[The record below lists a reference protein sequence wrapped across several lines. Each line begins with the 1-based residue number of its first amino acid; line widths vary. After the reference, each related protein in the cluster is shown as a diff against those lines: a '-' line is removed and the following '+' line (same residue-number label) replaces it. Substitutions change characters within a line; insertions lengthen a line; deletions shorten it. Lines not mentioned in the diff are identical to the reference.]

1 MICCCD
7 GAGMDGR
14 AAGRE
19 SRSTVA
25 YGESSWYC
33 WSSLGGARGGLGRE
47 VENTIRDRGST
58 PVLKSVLVSRPEIL
72 GLLGP
77 PKKRLN
83 FNLCNKRQKCVF
95 CVFSIVFKGIF
106 N

>member
-33 WSSLGGARGGLGRE
+33 WSSLGGARGGLGGE
-47 VENTIRDRGST
+47 VKKTSEIEEAPQS
-58 PVLKSVLVSRPEIL
+58 LKSVLVPRPETL

-77 PKKRLN
+77 PK
-83 FNLCNKRQKCVF
+83 
-95 CVFSIVFKGIF
+95 SA
-106 N
+106 

>member
-1 MICCCD
+1 MICCCA

-33 WSSLGGARGGLGRE
+33 WSSLGGARGGLGGQ

-58 PVLKSVLVSRPEIL
+58 PVLKISF
-72 GLLGP
+72 GP
-77 PKKRLN
+77 PPRD
-83 FNLCNKRQKCVF
+83 FGSV
-95 CVFSIVFKGIF
+95 
-106 N
+106 